1 MIPSDSE
8 TESEDGRDTRA
19 PKRRKLSTFDLIT
32 GGEQPRIVPS
42 VRRGDTLQDTPISPP
57 PLRREGTYVSRVA
70 DDPRRQSTR
79 CIPSPFQLTTIQDL
93 PPASN
98 IDTVS
103 LKDLLG
109 DPLIKE
115 CWHFNFLFDVD
126 YLMYEKEDVLV
137 YRALSDITVGMLLM
151 KMCAIS
157 WKSK

>member
-1 MIPSDSE
+1 MTPSDSE
-8 TESEDGRDTRA
+8 TESEDGLDTRA

-32 GGEQPRIVPS
+32 GGVQQHIVPS
-42 VRRGDTLQDTPISPP
+42 VGRGDTLQDTPISPP
-57 PLRREGTYVSRVA
+57 PLRRDETYVSRVA
-70 DDPRRQSTR
+70 DHPRRQSTR

-98 IDTVS
+98 VDTVS

-126 YLMYEKEDVLV
+126 FLMYEKEDVIV
-137 YRALSDITVGMLLM
+137 YNALADIPVGMLLM
-151 KMCAIS
+151 KMCVIS
-157 WKSK
+157 